1 MRLLL
6 QDSKNKIEGFYVVE
20 VVPAPIGAG
29 TLLCKITPLTATH
42 AVWLLHT
49 ARDLLLLAL
58 SNNKKWG
65 AHLCEMNPSFFV
77 ISKDYPTRRG
87 GCLTTDRFQCLHFCH
102 RPISMMLQA
111 YGLPQRLPL
120 LQEALY
126 IPFSYI
132 VYFLF
137 LFRLCF
143 SASVGADR
151 CVCPIFAVCLP
162 GRTHRFAPTI
172 RCLYFKVSKV
182 LNVFKDSNK
191 IT

>member
-137 LFRLCF
+137 FIHFPRRR
-143 SASVGADR
+143 GR
-151 CVCPIFAVCLP
+151 PMCLP
-162 GRTHRFAPTI
+162 
-172 RCLYFKVSKV
+172 YFRGMSAWANTSVRPYYS
-182 LNVFKDSNK
+182 LF
-191 IT
+191 IF